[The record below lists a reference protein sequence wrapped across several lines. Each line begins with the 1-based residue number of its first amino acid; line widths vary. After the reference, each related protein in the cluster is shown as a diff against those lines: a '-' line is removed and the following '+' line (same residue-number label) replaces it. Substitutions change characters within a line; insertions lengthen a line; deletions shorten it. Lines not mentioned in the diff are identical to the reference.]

1 MTDPVAGHSAGH
13 ISGHISGHAAGHNA
27 GHAAEG
33 AHTSEANALPYVD
46 LEIKAHLAA
55 LVRDLAVK
63 HGTFTLA
70 SGRTASYYV
79 DARVPTLHHEA
90 APLIGLL
97 LQQLTADWQFDAVG
111 GLTMGADPVAM
122 AMLHAPGRPLDAFV
136 VRKAAKDHGT
146 GKRIEGPSVSG
157 RRVLAVED
165 TSTTGGSV
173 LEAVDVLIEAGATV
187 VGVATVIDR
196 STGAAEAVRSRGLEY
211 RYLLGLSDLGL
222 ADLV

>member
-1 MTDPVAGHSAGH
+1 MTHAESVASPPVDA
-13 ISGHISGHAAGHNA
+13 
-27 GHAAEG
+27 
-33 AHTSEANALPYVD
+33 D
-46 LEIKAHLAA
+46 LTARLAA
-55 LVRDLAVK
+55 LVRELAVRR
-63 HGTFTLA
+63 GPFTLA
-70 SGRTASYYV
+70 SGRTATYYV

-90 APLIGLL
+90 GPLIGLL

-111 GLTMGADPVAM
+111 GLTLGADPVAL

-146 GKRIEGPSVSG
+146 GKRVEGPSVSG

-173 LEAVDVLIEAGATV
+173 LQAVDALTEAGATV

-196 STGAAEAVRSRGLEY
+196 ATGAAEAIEARGLPY
-211 RYLLGLSDLGL
+211 RYLLGLADLGL
-222 ADLV
+222 ADQV

>member
-1 MTDPVAGHSAGH
+1 MTDADS
-13 ISGHISGHAAGHNA
+13 SQ
-27 GHAAEG
+27 
-33 AHTSEANALPYVD
+33 LPHVD
-46 LEIKAHLAA
+46 PELKAHLAA
-55 LVRDLAVK
+55 LVRELAVRR
-63 HGTFTLA
+63 GEFTLA
-70 SGRTASYYV
+70 SGAVASYYV

-90 APLIGLL
+90 GPLIGLL

-111 GLTMGADPVAM
+111 GLTMGADPVAL

-173 LEAVDVLIEAGATV
+173 LQAVDALTEAGATV

-196 STGAAEAVRSRGLEY
+196 ATGAAEAIAARGLPY
-211 RYLLGLSDLGL
+211 RYLLGLADLGL
-222 ADLV
+222 ADRV

>member
-1 MTDPVAGHSAGH
+1 MTHAESVASPPVDA
-13 ISGHISGHAAGHNA
+13 
-27 GHAAEG
+27 
-33 AHTSEANALPYVD
+33 D
-46 LEIKAHLAA
+46 LTARLAA
-55 LVRDLAVK
+55 LGRELAVRR
-63 HGTFTLA
+63 GTFTLA

-90 APLIGLL
+90 GPLIGLL

-111 GLTMGADPVAM
+111 GLTLGADPVAL

-146 GKRIEGPSVSG
+146 GKRVEGPSVSG

-173 LEAVDVLIEAGATV
+173 LQAVDALTEAGATV

-196 STGAAEAVRSRGLEY
+196 ATGAAEAIEARGLPY
-211 RYLLGLSDLGL
+211 RYLLGLADLGL
-222 ADLV
+222 ADQV

>member
-1 MTDPVAGHSAGH
+1 MSDP
-13 ISGHISGHAAGHNA
+13 AA
-27 GHAAEG
+27 
-33 AHTSEANALPYVD
+33 PPVD
-46 LEIKAHLAA
+46 PELRDHLAE
-55 LVRDLAVK
+55 LVRELAVR

-90 APLIGLL
+90 GPLIGVLL
-97 LQQLTADWQFDAVG
+97 RQLTADWAFDAVG
-111 GLTMGADPVAM
+111 GLTLGADPVAL
-122 AMLHAPGRPLDAFV
+122 AMLHAPGRALDAFV
-136 VRKAAKDHGT
+136 VRKASKDHGM

-173 LEAVDVLIEAGATV
+173 LQAVDALVDAGATV

-196 STGAAEAVRSRGLEY
+196 STGAAEAIRARGLPY
-211 RYLLGLSDLGL
+211 RYLLGLVDLGIANL
-222 ADLV
+222 DIAEIGQADPGRADTRP

>member
-1 MTDPVAGHSAGH
+1 MTDP
-13 ISGHISGHAAGHNA
+13 AAG
-27 GHAAEG
+27 GPDP
-33 AHTSEANALPYVD
+33 HTAPQVNP
-46 LEIKAHLAA
+46 EIKAHLAA
-55 LVRDLAVK
+55 LVRELAVK
-63 HGTFTLA
+63 HGDFTLA
-70 SGRTASYYV
+70 SGQRASYYV

-97 LQQLTADWQFDAVG
+97 MQQLTADWQFDAVG

-146 GKRIEGPSVSG
+146 AKLIEGPSVSG

-173 LEAVDVLIEAGATV
+173 LQAVDVLIEAGATV

-196 STGAAEAVRSRGLEY
+196 ETGAAEAVRARGLDY
-211 RYLLGLSDLGL
+211 RFLLGLDDLGL
-222 ADLV
+222 DDPGLADQV

>member
-1 MTDPVAGHSAGH
+1 MSDLTSDP
-13 ISGHISGHAAGHNA
+13 AAPPVDP
-27 GHAAEG
+27 AA
-33 AHTSEANALPYVD
+33 PPVD
-46 LEIKAHLAA
+46 AELKARLAE
-55 LVRDLAVK
+55 LVKDLAVK
-63 HGTFTLA
+63 RGTFTLA

-90 APLIGLL
+90 GPLIGVL
-97 LQQLTADWQFDAVG
+97 LQQLTADWRFDAVG
-111 GLTMGADPVAM
+111 GLTMGADPVAL

-173 LEAVDVLIEAGATV
+173 LLAVDALVEAGATV

-196 STGAAEAVRSRGLEY
+196 DTGAAEAIRARGLPY
-211 RYLLGLSDLGL
+211 RYLLGLADLGL
-222 ADLV
+222 TDDRV